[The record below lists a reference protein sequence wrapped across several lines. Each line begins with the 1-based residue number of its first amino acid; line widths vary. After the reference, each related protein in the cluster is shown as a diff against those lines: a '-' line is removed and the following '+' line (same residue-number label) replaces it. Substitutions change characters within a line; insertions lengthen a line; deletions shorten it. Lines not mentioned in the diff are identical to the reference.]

1 MIVERERKRSGS
13 RCVTVPIRAL
23 QVATLPDRDATDSAV
38 RGRNIA
44 GARGAHADGAYIGT
58 CGGERL
64 GHVPA
69 STGSPSASRW
79 CKSAQRLAFTAAASR
94 SGALAS
100 AATSHH
106 LAVFIDQ

>member
-1 MIVERERKRSGS
+1 MIVEREWKRSGS

-44 GARGAHADGAYIGT
+44 GARGAHADGTYMGT

-64 GHVPA
+64 GHVRLARPRGNPRLV
-69 STGSPSASRW
+69 TFTMCRLCRPSAVM
-79 CKSAQRLAFTAAASR
+79 C
-94 SGALAS
+94 SGTTLC
-100 AATSHH
+100 H
-106 LAVFIDQ
+106 